1 MKDLNSV
8 TMTGRLTA
16 DPELRYTNTGY
27 PVMNFTL
34 AFNRS
39 KKQGDE
45 WVEFGNFIDAN
56 IYGGQAEWLAQNLHK
71 GSFVALN
78 GSIEQERW
86 QTKEGANRSKI
97 VLHVDS
103 LRFMDAAPKKSQSG
117 EEPGRYDEQSD
128 YSGYSGGG
136 YGYYDEDL
144 PFD

>member
-39 KKQGDE
+39 RKVGGE
-45 WVEFGNFIDAN
+45 WEEFGNFIDAK
-56 IYGGQAEWLAQNLHK
+56 IYGNQAEWLAQNLHK
-71 GSFVALN
+71 GSFVAVA

-86 QTKEGANRSKI
+86 QAKDGGNRSKI
-97 VLHVDS
+97 VLHVDG
-103 LRFMDAAPKKSQSG
+103 LRYMDAAPKSRDVESD
-117 EEPGRYDEQSD
+117 YEQTD